1 MALKNHE
8 NAVALVE
15 DLQKR
20 GYQAH
25 VKKRIPLLE

>member
-8 NAVALVE
+8 NAEALVA

-25 VKKRIPLLE
+25 TKKRTTLLE